1 MAVRHDK
8 PLLPYL
14 FLPETCCRSGT
25 RDHDL
30 VTERNPGTACRDA
43 RWVSGVVAGRGL
55 VECLIDHGDRCGTA
69 EKSDVQDLFC

>member
-14 FLPETCCRSGT
+14 FLRETCCGSGT

-30 VTERNPGTACRDA
+30 VTARNLGTPRRDA
-43 RWVSGVVAGRGL
+43 RWVSGVAAGRGL
-55 VECLIDHGDRCGTA
+55 VECLIDHRGRCGTA
-69 EKSDVQDLFC
+69 EKSDVQELIH